1 MMKNRKHKM
10 RLIRSL
16 NVRKIKQGMR
26 FSQSNNVR
34 RSVVVAT
41 D

>member
-10 RLIRSL
+10 RVIRSL
-16 NVRKIKQGMR
+16 NVRKIKQNMK
-26 FSQSNNVR
+26 FAHSNNVR

>member
-10 RLIRSL
+10 RLVRSL
-16 NVRKIKQGMR
+16 NVRKVRQTTL
-26 FSQSNNVR
+26 FAQSNNVR
-34 RSVVVAT
+34 RSVVVVT